1 MHVSGIPDI
10 CYSQQILKA
19 LGAEGAQ
26 NHDCTIAN
34 YSHAWISPLGEL
46 QCVLEPN
53 LTGCSGN
60 HFPEAAGQF
69 HVFFS
74 LDRLILTARNT
85 HKIFKTHLFL

>member
-1 MHVSGIPDI
+1 MYKVH
-10 CYSQQILKA
+10 
-19 LGAEGAQ
+19 
-26 NHDCTIAN
+26 NHEN
-34 YSHAWISPLGEL
+34 YYSHDIDVVNLTNTGCPRKK
-46 QCVLEPN
+46 CVLEPN

-85 HKIFKTHLFL
+85 HKISKTHLFL